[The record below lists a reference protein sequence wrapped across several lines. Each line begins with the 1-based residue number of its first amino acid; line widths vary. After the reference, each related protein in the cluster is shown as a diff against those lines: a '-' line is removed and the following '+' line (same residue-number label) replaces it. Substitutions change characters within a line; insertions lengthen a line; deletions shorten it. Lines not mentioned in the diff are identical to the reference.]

1 MSKYLV
7 VAAALALAA
16 CGKKDADETP
26 KADTTAVSTTTTTTT
41 TTTTADTTIKK
52 DTTKVAGDTSKTQ

>member
-16 CGKKDADETP
+16 CGP
-26 KADTTAVSTTTTTTT
+26 KTEEAPAADTTTVAPVPPPVT
-41 TTTTADTTIKK
+41 DTMPP
-52 DTTKVAGDTSKTQ
+52 DTTKVDTTKAM